1 MYTDQDIANLVARVQ
16 QLEMQAA
23 TRQAAGTPNLKMLS
37 PNFLTRAF
45 AIWGHN
51 FVASLLIGIAISC
64 LMTILG
70 LILGAAV
77 GTTALNWL
85 NQIMGS
91 MP

>member
-23 TRQAAGTPNLKMLS
+23 TRQAAGIPNLKMLS

-45 AIWGHN
+45 AVWGHN

-77 GTTALNWL
+77 GTSLLNWM
-85 NQIMGS
+85 NQLIGS
-91 MP
+91 MR